1 MVSMTMT
8 TAKKITQSLGGS
20 WHGRYGLV
28 PGPGHSQN
36 DRSLQITDGANG
48 RIIVNS
54 FAGDDWRQCRA
65 YIASLGFKI
74 DGNRDCKYRH
84 DVIDRNRTKA
94 EDKKKSEYAL
104 KIYAQC
110 QSAAGSPVEIYLHSR
125 GVALPADAPIFY
137 HPACPNKKMRLPAM
151 VCPITN
157 IDTQEVIGLHRTFIR
172 PDGSGKA
179 DIPKKDQKKMLGF
192 SKGGVI
198 RLSPQEHVTN
208 GLGIT
213 EGIEDGLSI
222 LGIGWS
228 PVWVALNSKGIEKIP
243 VIAGVDSL
251 TIFADHDTPKK
262 DGSRPGQD
270 SALKC
275 ARRWSQAGRE
285 VTIYTPNKRGA
296 DWNKT
301 LSEVLL

>member
-1 MVSMTMT
+1 MTI
-8 TAKKITQSLGGS
+8 AQEITRSLGGS

-28 PGPGHSQN
+28 SGPGHSKN
-36 DRSLQITDGANG
+36 DRSLQISNGANG
-48 RIIVNS
+48 KVIVYS
-54 FAGDDWRQCRA
+54 FAGDDWRDCRTYLA
-65 YIASLGFKI
+65 QLGFQI
-74 DGNRDCKYRH
+74 DGGKNNQYPYNISDQQKNIVTH
-84 DVIDRNRTKA
+84 N

-104 KIYAQC
+104 KIYAQR
-110 QSAAGSPVEIYLHSR
+110 QSAAGSPVETYLHSR
-125 GVALPADAPIFY
+125 GVSLPPDAPIFY
-137 HPACPNKKMRLPAM
+137 HSACPNGKSRLPAM
-151 VCPITN
+151 ICPITD
-157 IDTQEVIGLHRTFIR
+157 IKTHEVIGLHRTFIR

-179 DIPKKDQKKMLGF
+179 DIPKKEQKKMLGF

-198 RLSPQEHVTN
+198 RLSPHEHVTN

-222 LGIGWS
+222 LGIDWS
-228 PVWVALNSKGIEKIP
+228 PIWVALTCKGIENFP
-243 VIAGVDSL
+243 VISGISSL

-275 ARRWSQAGRE
+275 AYRWSQAGRE

-301 LSEVLL
+301 LSDVLL